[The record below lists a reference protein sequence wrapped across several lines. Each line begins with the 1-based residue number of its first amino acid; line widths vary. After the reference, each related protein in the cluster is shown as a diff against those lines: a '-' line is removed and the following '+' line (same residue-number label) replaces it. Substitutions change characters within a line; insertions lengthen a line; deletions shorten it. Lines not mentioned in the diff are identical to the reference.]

1 MIKIA
6 VQHKKEVDLSI
17 AAVQLNTIIRYI
29 FSEQY
34 RILNRSTYR
43 RMKFHLGYSIFKK
56 QRKKVFID
64 VVDFY
69 LFIFWSVHCKIK
81 SFMKKKKQRRKY
93 VAMSV
98 QTRMKKCNDPIYKKI
113 TRHIIL
119 KLILIKCHS
128 THTILYCASTMW
140 SFKVSNFIV
149 FTSFTGR
156 NKI

>member
-1 MIKIA
+1 MINNA

-29 FSEQY
+29 FSKQY

-43 RMKFHLGYSIFKK
+43 RVKLHLGFSILKK

-64 VVDFY
+64 VVVDFY
-69 LFIFWSVHCKIK
+69 LFIFLSVHCKIK
-81 SFMKKKKQRRKY
+81 RFMKKKTKKEKRRHECTNQDEEMQRPHI
-93 VAMSV
+93 
-98 QTRMKKCNDPIYKKI
+98 QKI

-119 KLILIKCHS
+119 KLILIIYLS
-128 THTILYCASTMW
+128 THIILYCASTMW

-149 FTSFTGR
+149 FNFIYWT
-156 NKI
+156 K